1 MRRAHAGQRRGAA
14 RGVARLVPRLI
25 IGGAL
30 LMLVVALAL
39 FAFRAVYS
47 GRVYPAVVVGDVPV
61 GGLTIAQAEN
71 RLVARA
77 DELEQGVVTFTH
89 GEQRWTPTLS
99 QFGATVDVDRSLA
112 IAHARGREGDAVAR
126 LSFAG
131 SILRQDQTVP
141 LHTNVDSRALDAW
154 FDQVDADLGQP
165 AVNAAL
171 VVKGLDVSVSPDKD
185 GLVVD
190 RDAARADVLQALTAL
205 EPVTIELPTRAQAP
219 EIRVDDLAQARQDVR
234 QVMAEHVTVEFEGT
248 EWTLNRQEL
257 ASFLTV
263 DTRAVDGEP
272 DVVLTMDEKRLATLL
287 REKFATKINRKPVD
301 AEVRWDSD
309 SNGLF
314 AKVPSIDGISLKASS
329 FAAVVSESFLGDHDN
344 VDIPVVVTKPAVD
357 DDNLEALK
365 VQTRIGQGDSNYEGG
380 SAERDKNIGVGVG
393 LLNGTL
399 VKPGEK
405 FSFNG
410 AIGAIDKQKGY
421 VEASVVEN
429 GRVGT
434 DIGGGICQVSTT
446 VFRAALR
453 SGLPIDTW
461 NPHTYRIKTYERDGW
476 SAGYDASVLQLGD
489 PSVWGDFKFENVTD
503 GWLYVESWTEYPR
516 VIVNIYGPKLGWKV
530 EFSDTKVSGPIKED
544 KDIEHVDPERPQ
556 GFMQQTEYPM
566 DGYEASFVRT
576 VTDKEGKE
584 LWERNFYTRF
594 KGRGNVWTV
603 SPDMKGK
610 SPAAKSG
617 DG

>member
-1 MRRAHAGQRRGAA
+1 MAQRLTGEQFKSSIAARFGAERRGKGWSSGATGFVQSVRHALLPEVGASVEPAAMRRAHAGQRRGAA

-61 GGLTIAQAEN
+61 GGMTIAQAEN

-154 FDQVDADLGQP
+154 FDQVDTDLGQP

-219 EIRVDDLAQARQDVR
+219 EIRVADLAQARQDVR

-263 DTRAVDGEP
+263 ETRAVDGEP

-287 REKFATKINRKPVD
+287 REKFATQINRKPVD
-301 AEVRWDSD
+301 AEVRC
-309 SNGLF
+309 
-314 AKVPSIDGISLKASS
+314 
-329 FAAVVSESFLGDHDN
+329 DHDN

-405 FSFNG
+405 FSFND

-434 DIGGGICQVSTT
+434 DIGGGICQV
-446 VFRAALR
+446 
-453 SGLPIDTW
+453 
-461 NPHTYRIKTYERDGW
+461 
-476 SAGYDASVLQLGD
+476 
-489 PSVWGDFKFENVTD
+489 
-503 GWLYVESWTEYPR
+503 
-516 VIVNIYGPKLGWKV
+516 
-530 EFSDTKVSGPIKED
+530 
-544 KDIEHVDPERPQ
+544 
-556 GFMQQTEYPM
+556 
-566 DGYEASFVRT
+566 
-576 VTDKEGKE
+576 
-584 LWERNFYTRF
+584 
-594 KGRGNVWTV
+594 
-603 SPDMKGK
+603 
-610 SPAAKSG
+610 
-617 DG
+617 

>member
-1 MRRAHAGQRRGAA
+1 MAQRLTGEQFKSSIAARFGAERRGKGWSSGATGFVQSVRHALLPEVGASVEPAAMRRAHAGQRRGAA
-14 RGVARLVPRLI
+14 RGVARIVPRLI

-30 LMLVVALAL
+30 LMLIVALAL
-39 FAFRAVYS
+39 FAFRAFYS
-47 GRVYPAVVVGDVPV
+47 VRVYPAVVVGDVPV

-165 AVNAAL
+165 TVNAAL
-171 VVKGLDVSVSPDKD
+171 VVN
-185 GLVVD
+185 

-263 DTRAVDGEP
+263 ETRAVDGEP

-314 AKVPSIDGISLKASS
+314 AKVPSVDGISLKASS

-380 SAERDKNIGVGVG
+380 SAERAKNIGGGVG

-405 FSFNG
+405 FSFND

-453 SGLPIDTW
+453 
-461 NPHTYRIKTYERDGW
+461 
-476 SAGYDASVLQLGD
+476 
-489 PSVWGDFKFENVTD
+489 
-503 GWLYVESWTEYPR
+503 
-516 VIVNIYGPKLGWKV
+516 
-530 EFSDTKVSGPIKED
+530 
-544 KDIEHVDPERPQ
+544 
-556 GFMQQTEYPM
+556 
-566 DGYEASFVRT
+566 
-576 VTDKEGKE
+576 
-584 LWERNFYTRF
+584 
-594 KGRGNVWTV
+594 
-603 SPDMKGK
+603 
-610 SPAAKSG
+610 
-617 DG
+617 